1 MFRGEIMRRAVAL
14 AAVSLA
20 MVAMSPCP
28 AAFAAW
34 ICQSESASG
43 TASGAGSSRKE
54 AEDRALGKVSVW
66 DRIAAALRQRDW
78 WVWALFVALLITSL
92 EWASYHRRLT
102 V

>member
-28 AAFAAW
+28 DAFAAW

-54 AEDRALGKVSVW
+54 AEDRALGNCAATSQRFAIC
-66 DRIAAALRQRDW
+66 RI
-78 WVWALFVALLITSL
+78 VTC
-92 EWASYHRRLT
+92 HRGR
-102 V
+102 